1 MTPIPAYSS
10 SGSTNLFPDCLD
22 LSSDLCLPDWMET
35 TLANIPAQY
44 STRLC
49 SSKANSLSYRT
60 VQPEPKM
67 INYCYNKSLA
77 VQ

>member
-35 TLANIPAQY
+35 TLANIPVQY
-44 STRLC
+44 
-49 SSKANSLSYRT
+49 
-60 VQPEPKM
+60 
-67 INYCYNKSLA
+67 
-77 VQ
+77 